1 MASLPIIAL
10 LYDFDRTLS
19 PKDMQEDAFIPSI
32 GMPTAQFWHESNGMA
47 ERHQMDKVLAY
58 MYLMLKK
65 SKEKGRS
72 IRRESFQEYGRSVE
86 LFPGVPDWFERI
98 NGYGATKGYQIQ
110 HYIISSGLKEII
122 EGTNISGCFKA
133 IFASSYYY
141 DETGIAQWPALA
153 VNYTSKTQYLF
164 RINKGILDIN
174 RDEEV
179 NAHMPDNIRPVPFQR
194 MIYLGDGFT
203 DVPCMKLVR
212 ENGGHSI
219 AVYQGQTNE
228 SIAALM
234 KDERV
239 SCVFPADYRMGS
251 TLDQY
256 VHQVIDKITAND
268 RIQRIYLEQKEA
280 ISAIKLEEIR

>member
-1 MASLPIIAL
+1 MTTLPIIAL

-19 PKDMQEDAFIPSI
+19 PKDMQEDSFIPSI
-32 GMPTAQFWHESNGMA
+32 GMPSAQFWHESNGMA
-47 ERHQMDKVLAY
+47 EAHHMDKVLAY

-72 IRRESFQEYGRSVE
+72 IRREAFQEYGRSVE
-86 LFPGVPDWFERI
+86 LFPGVPQWFDRVNE
-98 NGYGATKGYQIQ
+98 YGACQGYQIH
-110 HYIISSGLKEII
+110 HYIISSGLMEII
-122 EGTNISGCFKA
+122 EGTEIARFFKA
-133 IFASSYYY
+133 IFASAYYY
-141 DETGIAQWPALA
+141 DETGAAQWPALA

-164 RINKGILDIN
+164 RINKGILDVN

-179 NAHMPDNIRPVPFQR
+179 NAHMPDSIRPVTFPR

-234 KDERV
+234 KDDRV
-239 SCVFPADYRMGS
+239 DCVFPADYRTGS
-251 TLDQY
+251 ALDQY
-256 VHQVIDKITAND
+256 VHHVIDKITAND
-268 RIQRIYLEQKEA
+268 RIQKIYLEQKEA
-280 ISAIKLEEIR
+280 ISAIKL